1 MKILNVKRNWFK
13 ESGQRLDA
21 SYHLSDG
28 PITKLILKNSPYHLT
43 TLSKETEDIFK
54 GNIFK
59 RVYVDNP
66 NTGHPFM
73 TASDMMKSDLNS
85 GKFVSKKY
93 TNVANLMVDEN
104 WILTSRSGSL
114 GNTIYTNKAFKKFL
128 VTDDLIRIVPNN
140 NKIKGG
146 FLYAY
151 LTSKYGNALLVQSS
165 YGGVVKHIE
174 PHHIEELPIPIFP
187 EIKQIE
193 IDSLITEASQLRFE
207 SDELLSEAIDYFDSN
222 FNEVKFKKTFKKRI
236 KKLGFSFAAYN
247 NNPEAEDIEKLIK
260 RNGNKLSDIASDCFS
275 PPMFKHIYLKND
287 NGHPFL
293 TGSELTKYRKEF
305 YRWLSPRGVKDIN
318 DYKVKK
324 GTLLLYKSGTTD
336 GGILGN
342 VFVADDIL
350 HNVCLSDHVIRITF
364 NDIKTSYWT
373 FAFLK
378 SYAGVKLL
386 QKTATG
392 SMIPFITPPRLLD
405 LFIPKPNEKFD
416 WISEKITNYMKK
428 SVKSQMKEKKAIELV
443 EKEIEQWQK

>member
-1 MKILNVKRNWFK
+1 MKTLKVKRNWFK

-43 TLSKETEDIFK
+43 TLLKETEAIFK

-104 WILTSRSGSL
+104 WILTSRSGTL
-114 GNTIYTNKAFKKFL
+114 GNTIYTNKGFKKFL

-151 LTSKYGNALLVQSS
+151 LTSKYGNGLLVQSS

-174 PHHIEELPIPIFP
+174 PHHIEELPIPVFP
-187 EIKQIE
+187 EIKQRE

-207 SDELLSEAIDYFDSN
+207 SDKILSEAIDYFDSN
-222 FNEVKFKKTFKKRI
+222 FNEEKFKKTFKKRI
-236 KKLGFSFAAYN
+236 NSLRFSFAAYN

-260 RNGNKLSDIASDCFS
+260 RNGNKLSELASDCFS

-324 GTLLLYKSGTTD
+324 GTLLLYKSGTTE

-342 VFVADDIL
+342 VFIADDIL
-350 HNVCLSDHVIRITF
+350 NNVCLSDHVIRITF
-364 NDIKTSYWT
+364 DDIKTSYWA

-378 SYAGVKLL
+378 SSAGVKLL

-405 LFIPKPNEKFD
+405 LYIPKPSDKFD
-416 WISEKITNYMKK
+416 WVSEKVTSYMKK
-428 SVKSQMKEKKAIELV
+428 SVESQMKEKKAIELV